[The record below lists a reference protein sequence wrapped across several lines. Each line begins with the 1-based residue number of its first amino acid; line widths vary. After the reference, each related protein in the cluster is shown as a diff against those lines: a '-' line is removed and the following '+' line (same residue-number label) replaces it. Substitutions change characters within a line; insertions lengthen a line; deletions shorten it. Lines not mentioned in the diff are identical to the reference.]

1 MKNIRKL
8 LSVSVTMLVCVAML
22 PASRLQAQSV
32 SHPVA
37 EITTTA
43 KHFAY
48 THMIS
53 PTQKKDIKYIIVRA
67 SDGGIKTVFNAC
79 DVCYLADKGY
89 SQSGTDLRCNNC
101 GNRFAID
108 TLGGSNTAGT
118 CHPGYLPHRIEND
131 MVVID
136 VADLLV
142 GEYYF
147 KAQTV
152 TGITALPVSAGNIS
166 LRQDRTTLTV
176 TLPGEARRDF
186 RVYALGGQLRLSR
199 TDDSRTVR
207 LQLAGLN
214 PGAYILAVEQSGVVA
229 AKTFIV
235 Y

>member
-1 MKNIRKL
+1 MRYNRKALAACITLTL
-8 LSVSVTMLVCVAML
+8 LAAMVPL
-22 PASRLQAQSV
+22 SAAWAQSV
-32 SHPVA
+32 SHPVS

-43 KHFAY
+43 KYFAY
-48 THMIS
+48 AHAIS
-53 PTQKKDIKYIIVRA
+53 PTQMKDIKYIIVRA

-118 CHPGYLPHRIEND
+118 CHPGYLPHRIENE

-147 KAQTV
+147 KARTV
-152 TGITALPVSAGNIS
+152 TGIAALPVTAGDIS
-166 LRQDRTTLTV
+166 LRQDQSVLTV
-176 TLPGEARRDF
+176 TLPNEARRAF
-186 RVYALGGQLRLSR
+186 RVYTLGGQLRQSF
-199 TDDSRTVR
+199 TDASRTVR
-207 LQLAGLN
+207 LPLAGLN
-214 PGAYILAVEQSGVVA
+214 PGVYFLAVEQSGVIA
-229 AKTFIV
+229 AKKFLV